1 MKKEVIKQKPLTERL
16 QFPITLCWAVTIHKV
31 QGQTFER
38 AVVSLHNMF
47 RLGMA
52 YVALSRVKTLN
63 GLFLKDFDESAMY
76 SDTAVQDTLE
86 NMATFPMGQFSTLS
100 NLEISDSQFL
110 LLQLNIQSVSAHFE
124 DLQKITGFD
133 KSSIILLQETFDTL
147 SDHIWMESYT
157 VYRTS
162 SSFSKNRGLLS
173 LVQEF

>member
-1 MKKEVIKQKPLTERL
+1 
-16 QFPITLCWAVTIHKV
+16 
-31 QGQTFER
+31 
-38 AVVSLHNMF
+38 
-47 RLGMA
+47 
-52 YVALSRVKTLN
+52 
-63 GLFLKDFDESAMY
+63 MY

-110 LLQLNIQSVSAHFE
+110 LLQLNIQLVSAHFE

-157 VYRTS
+157 VWAEKEYAINRQRALD
-162 SSFSKNRGLLS
+162 SFPKTWSPIGFDWLKRAKEGAQGKPDRLFKS
-173 LVQEF
+173 PLVLTD